1 MCASSSAPAVV
12 LSGAGT
18 ETHPNSAASTSADI
32 DGVFDTGCPADVV
45 GGQGPGGQR
54 RDRIHGD
61 SNDIDSYQFDST
73 VVQTDVDGEALSFP
87 AVLPDD
93 AGSAEGRGHRSESR
107 DRGGADRTD
116 VDGETLSSPAALPD
130 DAGSVDG
137 GGHKSVFHATV
148 VFAGLVPRLLHDS
161 LARAGFH
168 IEERVHGEVDL
179 GAIETQRDSEHLAVA
194 RGRTILR
201 CGTLFYRVAGA
212 RSASTSTPCCQR
224 CPRVAPPTVGRRPAR
239 PTQPPRREPA
249 RHPPR
254 QTGQRHRS
262 VLRLAVAPLDLSRR
276 RLGAGKSAAVVPLSL
291 WTCRRNRGRGFWV
304 RRCRLVHGG
313 R

>member
-1 MCASSSAPAVV
+1 MV

-93 AGSAEGRGHRSESR
+93 AGSAEGRGHMSESR

-179 GAIETQRDSEHLAVA
+179 GAIETQRDSEHLALSPGVVLFFAVALCSTVSRARDRRVPRRLVA
-194 RGRTILR
+194 RGVPELPRLRSDDAPHGLPNLLVASPRDILR
-201 CGTLFYRVAGA
+201 VRQDNAIAQFFGSLSLLLTSRGVAWA
-212 RSASTSTPCCQR
+212 LEN
-224 CPRVAPPTVGRRPAR
+224 
-239 PTQPPRREPA
+239 PRR
-249 RHPPR
+249 
-254 QTGQRHRS
+254 S
-262 VLRLAVAPLDLSRR
+262 YL
-276 RLGAGKSAAVVPLSL
+276 
-291 WTCRRNRGRGFWV
+291 
-304 RRCRLVHGG
+304 
-313 R
+313 